1 MTSIFDPQ
9 QVLDAAITDTLKR
22 RPPVTPSVY
31 SAVIGEPKIRTWQ
44 GKADPSK
51 SGLAI
56 DIPLELQLTDS
67 EAARIGQA
75 KVVITGGGFLDTT
88 DAGGLDM
95 APGRNRVLR
104 TYYDA
109 TGLNKPGTTPRQ
121 LQGRMVKV
129 QIGHRLYE
137 GEPVE
142 EVVGIA
148 KA

>member
-9 QVLDAAITDTLKR
+9 QMLDAAITDQLKR
-22 RPPVTPSVY
+22 RPPVTPNVY
-31 SAVIGEPKIRTWQ
+31 SAIIGEPKIRPWQ

-56 DIPLELQLTDS
+56 DIPLELQLPDS
-67 EAARIGQA
+67 EAARVGQT
-75 KVVITGGGFLDTT
+75 KVVITGGGFLDVV
-88 DAGGLDM
+88 DGGGLDM

-109 TGLNKPGTTPRQ
+109 CGLNKPGTTPRM
-121 LQGRMVKV
+121 LQGRMIKV
-129 QIGHRLYE
+129 QVGHRLYE

-142 EVVGIA
+142 EVSGIA